1 MWHIASQVTE
11 LKKLTLINKDILMAL
26 RSNYDKPEQMK
37 ELFRRLQSKFI
48 LSSYIFRLM
57 ILIHNCS
64 LIVLGHS
71 SISMHGCLPK
81 KLCCLIFSN

>member
-37 ELFRRLQSKFI
+37 ELFRRLQSEYI
-48 LSSYIFRLM
+48 LSMSIQISYDANI
-57 ILIHNCS
+57 ILFIDNS
-64 LIVLGHS
+64 
-71 SISMHGCLPK
+71 
-81 KLCCLIFSN
+81 